1 MTYWNSRKV
10 LVVPADA
17 LQGGTLEDGVLIVWA
32 KNSPQCLVLFRL
44 VSARILKELVNFNV
58 SKPTFM
64 NPAIFENELVAGLIF
79 YNKNTS
85 APPLNAGSSEQG
97 LNYFVG
103 IICELEN
110 EGVAWC
116 NQDVVIIA
124 KP

>member
-1 MTYWNSRKV
+1 MTYWNSGKV
-10 LVVPADA
+10 LVVPANA
-17 LQGGTLEDGVLIVWA
+17 LQGGTLEDGVLIIWA
-32 KNSPQCLVLFRL
+32 ENSPQCLVLFWL

-58 SKPTFM
+58 SKPTFV
-64 NPAIFENELVAGLIF
+64 NAAIFENELVAGLIF

-85 APPLNAGSSEQG
+85 TPPLNAGSSKQG

-110 EGVAWC
+110 EGVTWC
-116 NQDVVIIA
+116 NQDVIIIA